1 MNAWCNGATGIGLAR
16 ARWTGL
22 GPDIAEDHAAA
33 LVAAGQPDDLL
44 DHLCCGGFSRVELLL
59 TSGLLTDDQAMLRAA
74 GHRAAQLHRRAM
86 ARGGYGLTLNT
97 ATNVQH
103 PSFFRGISGIG
114 YELLRLSSPE
124 LLPNVLLL
132 D

>member
-1 MNAWCNGATGIGLAR
+1 
-16 ARWTGL
+16 
-22 GPDIAEDHAAA
+22 
-33 LVAAGQPDDLL
+33 
-44 DHLCCGGFSRVELLL
+44 
-59 TSGLLTDDQAMLRAA
+59 
-74 GHRAAQLHRRAM
+74 M
-86 ARGGYGLTLNT
+86 ARGGYGLTLNA

-103 PSFFRGISGIG
+103 ASFFRGISGIG